1 MGRRSIISLLSRRQG
16 QSVADFQK
24 YWLEVHGPIAA
35 KIPGLKR
42 YEQNHVIDSRQLGI
56 SHARGG
62 WNVDGFVELEFE
74 DQASF
79 EAAQNSAQLAAA
91 RADEPAFVGAITIMT
106 CEKHVVVARRESD
119 GPVLKRMSILT
130 RKAGITRDEFR
141 HEWLDV
147 HSGYVPSLPRLA
159 GYNQNLVLAQ
169 NPRPAS
175 IALEIDGVVE
185 LWFPDVNS
193 IAAAFSSPAA
203 EVSQGHAKAF
213 LETITTFLVEPHRI
227 V

>member
-1 MGRRSIISLLSRRQG
+1 LGQVSIISVLSRRKG
-16 QSVADFQK
+16 QSVADFRK

-56 SHARGG
+56 SHARGD
-62 WNVDGFVELEFE
+62 WHVDGFVELEFQ

-79 EAAQNSAQLAAA
+79 EAAQNSPELAAA
-91 RADEPAFVGAITIMT
+91 RADEPAFVSAITIMT
-106 CEKHVVVARRESD
+106 CEKHVVVARRETD
-119 GPVLKRMSILT
+119 EPALKRMSILT

-147 HSGYVPSLPRLA
+147 HSGYVPSLPHLM

-169 NPRPAS
+169 NPGPAS
-175 IALEIDGVVE
+175 NATQIDGVVE

-213 LETITTFLVEPHRI
+213 LETITTFLVDSYRI

>member
-1 MGRRSIISLLSRRQG
+1 LTRQSVISLLSRRQAD
-16 QSVADFQK
+16 SVADFQK

-42 YEQNHVIDSRQLGI
+42 YEQNHVTDSRQLGI
-56 SHARGG
+56 SHARGE

-79 EAAQNSAQLAAA
+79 EAAQNSPELAAA
-91 RADEPAFVGAITIMT
+91 RADEPAFVSSIAIMT
-106 CEKHVVVARRESD
+106 CEKHVVVARGQTD
-119 GPVLKRMSILT
+119 GPALKRMSILT

-141 HEWLDV
+141 HEWLNV
-147 HSGYVPSLPRLA
+147 HSGYVPSLPHLM
-159 GYNQNLVLAQ
+159 GYNQNLVVAQ
-169 NPRPAS
+169 NPHPAS
-175 IALEIDGVVE
+175 IATEIDGVVE

-213 LETITTFLVEPHRI
+213 LETITTFLVETYRI